1 MFDESVW
8 SMLVEKCQSIYQK
21 HGLGIEIP
29 TDNASD
35 PVEVFDEVQVDK
47 NVFRF
52 VVYILWLKSQSDA
65 FAKVVYT
72 YMFRSD
78 LWEDCKGEKPVQR
91 KPKKKHKGEQA

>member
-65 FAKVVYT
+65 FAKAVYT

-78 LWEDCKGEKPVQR
+78 PWEDCTFKVWML
-91 KPKKKHKGEQA
+91 

>member
-1 MFDESVW
+1 MFDERDW
-8 SMLVEKCQSIYQK
+8 SALVAKCKSIYQR

-35 PVEVFDEVQVDK
+35 PVEVFDEVHVDT

-52 VVYILWLKSQSDA
+52 VVYILWLKSQTDA
-65 FAKVVYT
+65 FAKAVYT

-78 LWEDCKGEKPVQR
+78 LWEDCTFKV
-91 KPKKKHKGEQA
+91 

>member
-1 MFDESVW
+1 MVHASGKVSKYLSETRVRNRDS
-8 SMLVEKCQSIYQK
+8 
-21 HGLGIEIP
+21 HGQ
-29 TDNASD
+29 NASD

-65 FAKVVYT
+65 FAKAVYT

-78 LWEDCKGEKPVQR
+78 LWEDCTFKVWML
-91 KPKKKHKGEQA
+91 